1 MDFPFDIYD
10 VADKIGLVL
19 KRKHNKSA
27 DYNCPF
33 CDGIGKLN
41 LNVEYNAYRC
51 NKCGAYGG
59 MLDLFCK
66 CTNVPDRKTAYRCLA
81 VNSSDDFSIQKR
93 EQRQATVSS
102 IKEVPK
108 ADIDRLDFCYRSML
122 AELEL
127 DTPHKWNLLERG
139 LSEEV
144 IQENLYKSVPVD
156 TYNILVDKLL
166 EKDCDLI
173 GVPGFFTDVNG
184 EVRANIHNHMSG
196 FFVPVFNEK
205 RQIQGM
211 QIRLDTMDTKR
222 KYMWFSSAERINGC
236 SSKSPVQLS
245 GDVFGSNAIYITEG
259 TLKGQ
264 IAHFLSG
271 KSFAATAG
279 VNQQKELEILFQR
292 LQRESQC
299 KIIVDAFDMD
309 DDTNEHVRRGH
320 QNLAWLADKY
330 GFIPKRIVWNR
341 QYKGID
347 DYLLSKK
354 NNGGI

>member
-10 VADKIGLVL
+10 VANKIGLVL
-19 KRKHNKSA
+19 KRQHNKSA

-66 CTNVPDRKTAYRCLA
+66 CTNVPDRKTAYRYLA
-81 VNSSDDFSIQKR
+81 VNGSDDFSIQKR

-108 ADIDRLDFCYRSML
+108 ADIDRLDFCYRAL
-122 AELEL
+122 LDELEL

-139 LSEEV
+139 LSEEA

-173 GVPGFFTDVNG
+173 GVPGFFTDING
-184 EVRANIHNHMSG
+184 EIRVNIHNHMCG

-222 KYMWFSSAERINGC
+222 KYVWFSSAERINGC
-236 SSKSPVQLS
+236 SSKSPVQIS
-245 GDVFGSNAIYITEG
+245 GDVFGSNAVYVTEG
-259 TLKGQ
+259 ALKGQ
-264 IAHFLSG
+264 IAHFL
-271 KSFAATAG
+271 
-279 VNQQKELEILFQR
+279 
-292 LQRESQC
+292 
-299 KIIVDAFDMD
+299 
-309 DDTNEHVRRGH
+309 
-320 QNLAWLADKY
+320 
-330 GFIPKRIVWNR
+330 
-341 QYKGID
+341 
-347 DYLLSKK
+347 
-354 NNGGI
+354 

>member
-1 MDFPFDIYD
+1 
-10 VADKIGLVL
+10 
-19 KRKHNKSA
+19 
-27 DYNCPF
+27 
-33 CDGIGKLN
+33 
-41 LNVEYNAYRC
+41 
-51 NKCGAYGG
+51 
-59 MLDLFCK
+59 MLD
-66 CTNVPDRKTAYRCLA
+66 
-81 VNSSDDFSIQKR
+81 
-93 EQRQATVSS
+93 
-102 IKEVPK
+102 
-108 ADIDRLDFCYRSML
+108 
-122 AELEL
+122 ELEL
-127 DTPHKWNLLERG
+127 DTPHKWNLLDRG

-173 GVPGFFTDVNG
+173 GIPGFFTDVNG
-184 EVRANIHNHMSG
+184 EIRVNIHNHMCG

-222 KYMWFSSAERINGC
+222 KYMWFSSSERMNGC
-236 SSKSPVQLS
+236 SSKSPVQIS
-245 GDVFGSNAIYITEG
+245 GDVFGSNAIYVTEG
-259 TLKGQ
+259 ALKGQ
-264 IAHFLSG
+264 IAHFLSS
-271 KSFAATAG
+271 KPFAATAG

-320 QNLAWLADKY
+320 QNLAWLAHKY

>member
-1 MDFPFDIYD
+1 MNFPFDIYD
-10 VADKIGLVL
+10 VAEKIGLVL
-19 KRKHNKSA
+19 KRQHNKSA

-41 LNVEYNAYRC
+41 LNVEYNVYRC

-66 CTNVPDRKTAYRCLA
+66 CTNVPDRKTAYHCLA
-81 VNSSDDFSIQKR
+81 VNSGNNFSIQKR
-93 EQRQATVSS
+93 EQRQSTVSA
-102 IKEVPK
+102 IKEVQK

>member
-10 VADKIGLVL
+10 VAEKIGLVL
-19 KRKHNKSA
+19 KRQHNKSA

-41 LNVEYNAYRC
+41 LNVEYNA
-51 NKCGAYGG
+51 
-59 MLDLFCK
+59 
-66 CTNVPDRKTAYRCLA
+66 RKTAYRCLA
-81 VNSSDDFSIQKR
+81 VNGSDDFSIQKR

-108 ADIDRLDFCYRSML
+108 ADIDRLDFCYRAML
-122 AELEL
+122 DELEL

-139 LSEEV
+139 LSEEA

-184 EVRANIHNHMSG
+184 EIRVNIHNHMCG

-222 KYMWFSSAERINGC
+222 KYVWFLSAEKMNGC
-236 SSKSPVQLS
+236 SSKSPVQIS
-245 GDVFGSNAIYITEG
+245 GDVFGSNAIYVTEG
-259 TLKGQ
+259 ALKGQ

-271 KSFAATAG
+271 KSFVATAG

-292 LQRESQC
+292 LQRENQC

-320 QNLAWLADKY
+320 QNLAWLGDKY
-330 GFIPKRIVWNR
+330 GFIPKRIVWDR
-341 QYKGID
+341 RYKGID

-354 NNGGI
+354 NNGGVLK

>member
-10 VADKIGLVL
+10 VAEKIGLVL
-19 KRKHNKSA
+19 KRQHNKSA

-41 LNVEYNAYRC
+41 LNIERNAYRC

-66 CTNVPDRKTAYRCLA
+66 CTNVPDRKTAYHCLA
-81 VNSSDDFSIQKR
+81 VNGSDDFSIQKR

-108 ADIDRLDFCYRSML
+108 ADIDRLDFCYRAML
-122 AELEL
+122 DELEL
-127 DTPHKWNLLERG
+127 DTPHKWNLLDRG
-139 LSEEV
+139 LSEET

-184 EVRANIHNHMSG
+184 EIRVNIHNHMCG

-222 KYMWFSSAERINGC
+222 KYVWFSSAERINGC
-236 SSKSPVQLS
+236 SSKSPVHIS
-245 GDVFGSNAIYITEG
+245 GDVFGSNAIYVTEG
-259 TLKGQ
+259 ALKGQ

-271 KSFAATAG
+271 KPFVATAG

-330 GFIPKRIVWNR
+330 GFIPKRIVWDR
-341 QYKGID
+341 RYKGID

>member
-1 MDFPFDIYD
+1 MNFPFDIYD

-19 KRKHNKSA
+19 KRQHNKSA

-66 CTNVPDRKTAYRCLA
+66 CTNVPDRKTAYHCLA
-81 VNSSDDFSIQKR
+81 VNGSDDFSIQKR
-93 EQRQATVSS
+93 EQRQATVSA

-108 ADIDRLDFCYRSML
+108 ADIDRLDFCYRAL
-122 AELEL
+122 LDELEL
-127 DTPHKWNLLERG
+127 DTPHKWNLLDRG
-139 LSEEV
+139 LSEEA

-184 EVRANIHNHMSG
+184 EIRVNIHNHMCG

-222 KYMWFSSAERINGC
+222 KYMCFSSSERINGC
-236 SSKSPVQLS
+236 SSKSPVQIS
-245 GDVFGSNAIYITEG
+245 GDVFGSNASYVTEG
-259 TLKGQ
+259 ALKGQ

-271 KSFAATAG
+271 KPFAATAG
-279 VNQQKELEILFQR
+279 VNQQKKLEILFQI
-292 LQRESQC
+292 LQVESKC

-330 GFIPKRIVWNR
+330 GFTPKRIIWDR